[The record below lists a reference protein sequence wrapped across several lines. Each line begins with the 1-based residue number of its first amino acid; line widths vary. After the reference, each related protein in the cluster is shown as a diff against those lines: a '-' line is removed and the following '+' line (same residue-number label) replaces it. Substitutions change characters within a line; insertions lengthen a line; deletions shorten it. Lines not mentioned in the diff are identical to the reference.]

1 MDAITNKHITIEHR
15 CLQMRYAHLRIHDPK
30 AIAKLMTSIEQY
42 GQLAPVMAVPETTH
56 QWVLIDG
63 YHRVKALERLGKD
76 TVETEVWNCNAEEA
90 LLTMLKNRSTRATGI
105 FEEALLLHELYS
117 QHNLSQHD
125 LANRIGRDQSWISRR
140 LSLVDHL
147 PHSVLKALSEGSI
160 SLWVSERV
168 LAPMAR
174 AIPDH
179 AQRLLE
185 HLLKRVYSTREVQ
198 FFYEHYQKANHQTRT
213 KMLEEP
219 ELFFKAQKLLTM
231 ENQAATLRKG
241 PEGKWQLQCK
251 VLITALL
258 ELKELASDVFY
269 RQTPQACFQFLAEWK
284 EVTDK
289 SNELTQIIG
298 RLTDANQR
306 PTPNNL

>member
-1 MDAITNKHITIEHR
+1 MDAITDKHMTIEYH
-15 CLQMRYAHLRIHDPK
+15 CLQMRYAHLRVHNPK
-30 AIAKLMTSIEQY
+30 TIEKLATSIEQY
-42 GQLAPVMAVPETTH
+42 GQLAPVTVVPETTH
-56 QWVLIDG
+56 KWVLIDG
-63 YHRVKALERLGKD
+63 YHRVKALRRLGKD
-76 TVETEVWNCNAEEA
+76 TIEAEVWNCNAEEA
-90 LLTMLKNRSTRATGI
+90 LLTMLKNRSIHTTGI

-125 LANRIGRDQSWISRR
+125 LATRVGRDQSWISRR
-140 LSLVDHL
+140 ISLVDHL
-147 PHSVLKALSEGSI
+147 PHSILKALSEGSV

-174 AIPDH
+174 AMPDH

-198 FFYEHYQKANHQTRT
+198 FFYEHYQKANQQVRT

-219 ELFFKAQKLLTM
+219 ELFFKAQRLLTI

-241 PEGKWQLQCK
+241 PEGKWRFQCQ

-258 ELKELASDVFY
+258 ALKELAPDAFY
-269 RQTPQACFQFLAEWK
+269 RQTPQACRQFLAEWK

-289 SNELTQIIG
+289 LNELTQIIG